1 MDYEAVGVVLFKR
14 VKNNLELRVK
24 QGGAGG
30 LIF

>member
-1 MDYEAVGVVLFKR
+1 MDYEAVGVVLFNR
-14 VKNNLELRVK
+14 VKNKLELLVK